1 MSALEQLYRQ
11 AQQRHLE
18 RELPYAG
25 AFTPNE
31 AFEVLQRDSSAQLI
45 DVRTR
50 AELDWVGRPAINA
63 SQYLHLEWMS
73 YPSGAPNLA
82 FINQLR
88 EMVTLETPLLL
99 LCRSAGRSKLA
110 AAAATRAGFTRAFD
124 VLEGFEG
131 DKDSG
136 GHRNTVNGWR
146 WQGLP
151 WLGI

>member
-1 MSALEQLYRQ
+1 MSALEQLYTQ

-31 AFEVLQRDSSAQLI
+31 AFEVLQRDSAARLI

-50 AELDWVGRPAINA
+50 AELDWVGRPAINF
-63 SQYLHLEWMS
+63 SQYLHLEWMN

-110 AAAATRAGFTRAFD
+110 AAAATRAGFTLAFD

-131 DKDSG
+131 DKDRG
-136 GHRNTVNGWR
+136 GHRNTTNGWR
-146 WQGLP
+146 CRSLP
-151 WLGI
+151 WLGA